1 MQIRKG
7 SHCLEDFLSES
18 VRIEVVLL
26 LSALFIG
33 MMYGFIYDT
42 IRIIRRVIVHRK
54 VLWIAIEDIVFWIV
68 VALHSYVTFYYG
80 TNGIMRGY
88 IVIGIVCGAGLY
100 RVSVG
105 TLYLKYVTRIVK
117 FVVKPLKKAKAVFK
131 IHLCKR

>member
-1 MQIRKG
+1 M
-7 SHCLEDFLSES
+7 EDFLSES

-54 VLWIAIEDIVFWIV
+54 VLWIAIEDIVFWIA

-88 IVIGIVCGAGLY
+88 IVAGIVCGAGLY
-100 RVSVG
+100 RASVG